1 MTAPWNAPV
10 ERPQDEVAVPGTKW
24 GVVGVGNAKEVEDFA
39 ERLRALKERSGRSYG
54 SLATRLHVSTS
65 TLHRYCNG
73 DAVPVEYASVERF
86 ARLCGAT
93 PEELLALHRRWILA
107 DASRRRARE
116 ADRESATGRPA
127 ADGTASAPRG
137 GGTDRPA
144 AGGAVARAA
153 DARPADGAAREADTR
168 SADGTGLEADRESAV
183 GRPAVDGAAR
193 EADARAADGKSRRA
207 ADRREGAEDLS
218 ETPDTSESAASPDV
232 RPAADRRPGLAAT
245 SGPDSVTAPPPDEA
259 TEVGPKHRTKAAE
272 VGAANLAQI
281 TTARPSTPAEAA
293 STTDTPNGR
302 TTAAAESDPSPGR
315 PEGATAPDRAV
326 LGPGGAHQSGAGQ
339 QPGHATERTG
349 GGKTL
354 SASAGH
360 AQPPGAPTGDARST
374 PTGNAQSTPTGNAPS
389 TPTARR
395 RLRAVPGSGGGSGS
409 GSAVVSRARR
419 PWALL
424 AGAAAVVVLAVTAVE
439 VRPPGEDGRKDAA
452 ASPPSAAPS
461 STPRSGPTAR
471 GHLDRQKTD
480 GDDAS
485 GAPRGDDKG
494 RKGERGKE
502 QRANGGASGSPAP
515 GASKGSDGGGSAQV
529 PLTLSTRSHVWENG
543 CGHRY
548 LIDRSPSE
556 VAPPPTE
563 QDAPTWAAAHGAVH
577 GGTTNVEV
585 TVQGRASSAVVLQAL
600 HVRVV
605 GRRTPLAWSS
615 FAMDNGCGGSLT
627 PRAFSVNLDAA
638 RPLARPT
645 EGNDAGKPIPAVRL
659 PYRVSASDPEVLLV
673 NARTAGC
680 DCSWYLELDWASGGR
695 SGTLRIDDHGS
706 PFRTSS
712 IKGRP
717 QYAYDYTDGS
727 WHTSE

>member
-1 MTAPWNAPV
+1 M
-10 ERPQDEVAVPGTKW
+10 G
-24 GVVGVGNAKEVEDFA
+24 GGGVGNAKEVEDFA

-73 DAVPVEYASVERF
+73 DAVPAEYASVERF

-116 ADRESATGRPA
+116 ADRESATGRPVT
-127 ADGTASAPRG
+127 DGTASAPRG
-137 GGTDRPA
+137 GVADRPA
-144 AGGAVARAA
+144 ADGTAPGPEADARCGDSEPRPSADAREGDDDPSDNSGTAATPGARPDTGRHRGHVAASGPGPVTDTPRGAPAPTGPAGDGTGPEAGGRSRDAQPYAAA
-153 DARPADGAAREADTR
+153 DARQDTADERQGTADERHNTADERQGTATPADASRATPTSGVPAAHRTATATGPSSGGQGSARRGGAAHQDGNPRNPRQRGDTR
-168 SADGTGLEADRESAV
+168 DTGDTGDTRDTTERAV
-183 GRPAVDGAAR
+183 G
-193 EADARAADGKSRRA
+193 ARA
-207 ADRREGAEDLS
+207 
-218 ETPDTSESAASPDV
+218 PSAAAGQAQPH
-232 RPAADRRPGLAAT
+232 AAPTDK
-245 SGPDSVTAPPPDEA
+245 TAPTDDA
-259 TEVGPKHRTKAAE
+259 GSAA
-272 VGAANLAQI
+272 
-281 TTARPSTPAEAA
+281 
-293 STTDTPNGR
+293 
-302 TTAAAESDPSPGR
+302 
-315 PEGATAPDRAV
+315 
-326 LGPGGAHQSGAGQ
+326 
-339 QPGHATERTG
+339 
-349 GGKTL
+349 
-354 SASAGH
+354 
-360 AQPPGAPTGDARST
+360 
-374 PTGNAQSTPTGNAPS
+374 
-389 TPTARR
+389 TARR
-395 RLRAVPGSGGGSGS
+395 RLRAVSGS
-409 GSAVVSRARR
+409 DGGTAVVSRARR

-452 ASPPSAAPS
+452 ASPRSAAPS
-461 STPRSGPTAR
+461 SRPHAGPTAR

-485 GAPRGDDKG
+485 GQPRGDEKDG
-494 RKGERGKE
+494 KGERGKE

-515 GASKGSDGGGSAQV
+515 GTSKGPDGGGSTQV

-563 QDAPTWAAAHGAVH
+563 QDAPTWAAAHDAVH

-645 EGNDAGKPIPAVRL
+645 EGNDAGKPIPAVRF

-680 DCSWYLELDWASGGR
+680 DCSWYLELDWTSGGR

-727 WHTSE
+727 WHPSD

>member
-1 MTAPWNAPV
+1 M
-10 ERPQDEVAVPGTKW
+10 
-24 GVVGVGNAKEVEDFA
+24 VGVGNAKEVDDFA

-73 DAVPVEYASVERF
+73 DAVPAEYASVERF

-107 DASRRRARE
+107 DASRHRARE
-116 ADRESATGRPA
+116 ADREGAGGRPA
-127 ADGTASAPRG
+127 TDCTASAPRG
-137 GGTDRPA
+137 GGADRPA
-144 AGGAVARAA
+144 ADGTAPEPEADARRGDGEPRLSADAREGDADPSDNSGTTAATPGARPDAGRHRGHVAASGPDLVTDTPRGAAAPTGPAGDGTGPEAGGRSRDAQPYAAA
-153 DARPADGAAREADTR
+153 DARQDTADERQSTGDEPHNTADERQRTTTPADASRATPTSGVPAAHRTAAATDRSSRSHGSARRGGAAHQDGDPRHPHQRGDTGDTADTTERADGALAP
-168 SADGTGLEADRESAV
+168 SAAV
-183 GRPAVDGAAR
+183 G
-193 EADARAADGKSRRA
+193 
-207 ADRREGAEDLS
+207 
-218 ETPDTSESAASPDV
+218 
-232 RPAADRRPGLAAT
+232 
-245 SGPDSVTAPPPDEA
+245 
-259 TEVGPKHRTKAAE
+259 
-272 VGAANLAQI
+272 Q
-281 TTARPSTPAEAA
+281 
-293 STTDTPNGR
+293 
-302 TTAAAESDPSPGR
+302 
-315 PEGATAPDRAV
+315 
-326 LGPGGAHQSGAGQ
+326 
-339 QPGHATERTG
+339 
-349 GGKTL
+349 
-354 SASAGH
+354 
-360 AQPPGAPTGDARST
+360 AQPHAAPTDKTA
-374 PTGNAQSTPTGNAPS
+374 PTGNAGSAA
-389 TPTARR
+389 TARR
-395 RLRAVPGSGGGSGS
+395 RLRAVSGS
-409 GSAVVSRARR
+409 DRDTAVVSRARR

-439 VRPPGEDGRKDAA
+439 VRPPGDGDRKDAA

-461 STPRSGPTAR
+461 STPHAGPTAR

-485 GAPRGDDKG
+485 GAPRGDDKDG
-494 RKGERGKE
+494 KGERGKG
-502 QRANGGASGSPAP
+502 QRANGGASGSPGP
-515 GASKGSDGGGSAQV
+515 GGSKDPDGGGSTQV

-548 LIDRSPSE
+548 LIDRSPSQ

-615 FAMDNGCGGSLT
+615 FAMDNGCGGALT

-638 RPLARPT
+638 RPLAHPT
-645 EGNDAGKPIPAVRL
+645 EGNDAGKPIPAVHF

-680 DCSWYLELDWASGGR
+680 DCSWYLELDWSSGGR

-727 WHTSE
+727 WHPSE

>member
-1 MTAPWNAPV
+1 M
-10 ERPQDEVAVPGTKW
+10 
-24 GVVGVGNAKEVEDFA
+24 GNAKEVEDFA

-73 DAVPVEYASVERF
+73 DAVPAEYASVERF

-116 ADRESATGRPA
+116 ADREGAGGRPA

-137 GGTDRPA
+137 GGAGRPA
-144 AGGAVARAA
+144 ADGTAPEPEADARGGDGEPRLSADARGDDDPSDNSGTAAATPGARPDAGRHRGHVAASGPGPVTDSPPGAAAPTGPTGPTGDGTGPEAGGRSRDAQPYAAA
-153 DARPADGAAREADTR
+153 DARQDTADQRQNTADERQGTATPADALRATPTSGIPAAHRTAAATDHSSGSHGSARRGRAAHPNGNPRHPHQRGDSGDTRDTTEPADGAPE
-168 SADGTGLEADRESAV
+168 
-183 GRPAVDGAAR
+183 P
-193 EADARAADGKSRRA
+193 
-207 ADRREGAEDLS
+207 
-218 ETPDTSESAASPDV
+218 SAA
-232 RPAADRRPGLAAT
+232 
-245 SGPDSVTAPPPDEA
+245 
-259 TEVGPKHRTKAAE
+259 
-272 VGAANLAQI
+272 
-281 TTARPSTPAEAA
+281 
-293 STTDTPNGR
+293 
-302 TTAAAESDPSPGR
+302 
-315 PEGATAPDRAV
+315 
-326 LGPGGAHQSGAGQ
+326 AGQ
-339 QPGHATERTG
+339 
-349 GGKTL
+349 
-354 SASAGH
+354 
-360 AQPPGAPTGDARST
+360 AQPHAAPTDKTA
-374 PTGNAQSTPTGNAPS
+374 PTGNAGSAA
-389 TPTARR
+389 TARR
-395 RLRAVPGSGGGSGS
+395 RLRAVSGS
-409 GSAVVSRARR
+409 DGGTAVVSRARR

-461 STPRSGPTAR
+461 SRPHAGPTAR

-485 GAPRGDDKG
+485 GAPRGDDKD
-494 RKGERGKE
+494 RKGERAKG
-502 QRANGGASGSPAP
+502 QRANGGASGSPGP
-515 GASKGSDGGGSAQV
+515 GGSKGPDGGGSTQV

-548 LIDRSPSE
+548 LIDRSPSQ

-645 EGNDAGKPIPAVRL
+645 EGNDAGKPIPAVRF

-680 DCSWYLELDWASGGR
+680 DCSWYLELDWSSGGR

-706 PFRTSS
+706 PFRTSG

-727 WHTSE
+727 WHTSD

>member
-1 MTAPWNAPV
+1 M
-10 ERPQDEVAVPGTKW
+10 G

-73 DAVPVEYASVERF
+73 DAVPAEYASVERF

-137 GGTDRPA
+137 GGAGRPA
-144 AGGAVARAA
+144 AGGGAAREA
-153 DARPADGAAREADTR
+153 DAQPADGAGREADAQSADGTGREADRESAVGRPAADGAAREADTR
-168 SADGTGLEADRESAV
+168 SADGR
-183 GRPAVDGAAR
+183 
-193 EADARAADGKSRRA
+193 SRRA
-207 ADRREGAEDLS
+207 ADRREGADDPAGTDDPS
-218 ETPDTSESAASPDV
+218 ETSATSDASGSAASPDG

-245 SGPDSVTAPPPDEA
+245 SGPGSVTAPPPGEA
-259 TEVGPKHRTKAAE
+259 TDVGPEHRAKATE
-272 VGAANLAQI
+272 TGAANLARI
-281 TTARPSTPAEAA
+281 TAARPSTPAEAA
-293 STTDTPNGR
+293 STNSATADATSGGTTTDA
-302 TTAAAESDPSPGR
+302 TAVTEPDPSPGR
-315 PEGATAPDRAV
+315 PEGATGPDRAV
-326 LGPGGAHQSGAGQ
+326 LGRGGAHQGGAGQ
-339 QPGHATERTG
+339 QSGHATERTG

-374 PTGNAQSTPTGNAPS
+374 PTGNTRSAPTGNAQSAPA
-389 TPTARR
+389 ARR
-395 RLRAVPGSGGGSGS
+395 RLRAVPRSDGGT
-409 GSAVVSRARR
+409 AVVSRARR

-439 VRPPGEDGRKDAA
+439 VRPPGEDGRRDAA

-461 STPRSGPTAR
+461 SRPHAGPTAR

-485 GAPRGDDKG
+485 GVPRRDDKDG
-494 RKGERGKE
+494 KGERGKE
-502 QRANGGASGSPAP
+502 QRAKGGASGSPAP
-515 GASKGSDGGGSAQV
+515 GTSKGPDGGGSTQV

-548 LIDRSPSE
+548 LIDRGPSE

-563 QDAPTWAAAHGAVH
+563 QDAPTWAAAHDAVH

-645 EGNDAGKPIPAVRL
+645 EGNDAGKPIPAVRF

-673 NARTAGC
+673 NARTADC
-680 DCSWYLELDWASGGR
+680 DCSWYLELDWTSGGR

>member
-1 MTAPWNAPV
+1 M
-10 ERPQDEVAVPGTKW
+10 
-24 GVVGVGNAKEVEDFA
+24 GNAKEVEDFA

-73 DAVPVEYASVERF
+73 DAVPAEYASVERF

-127 ADGTASAPRG
+127 GGGTASAPRG
-137 GGTDRPA
+137 GGADRPA
-144 AGGAVARAA
+144 AGGAAARET
-153 DARPADGAAREADTR
+153 DARPADGAAWEADTR

-193 EADARAADGKSRRA
+193 EADPRSADGKSRRA

-218 ETPDTSESAASPDV
+218 ATSATSESAASPDA
-232 RPAADRRPGLAAT
+232 RPATDGRPGLAAT
-245 SGPDSVTAPPPDEA
+245 SGPDSVTAPPPGGT
-259 TEVGPKHRTKAAE
+259 TEVGSEHRTKAAE
-272 VGAANLAQI
+272 AGAANLAQI

-293 STTDTPNGR
+293 STTGTPNGR
-302 TTAAAESDPSPGR
+302 TTAASEPDLSPGR
-315 PEGATAPDRAV
+315 PEGATGPDRAV
-326 LGPGGAHQSGAGQ
+326 LGQGGAHQGGTGQ
-339 QPGHATERTG
+339 QPGHATARTG
-349 GGKTL
+349 DGKTL
-354 SASAGH
+354 SASAGQ
-360 AQPPGAPTGDARST
+360 APPPGAPTGDARST
-374 PTGNAQSTPTGNAPS
+374 PTGNTQSTPTGNAPS

-395 RLRAVPGSGGGSGS
+395 RLRAVPGSDG

-461 STPRSGPTAR
+461 STPRSGPSAR

-485 GAPRGDDKG
+485 GAPHGDDKD

-515 GASKGSDGGGSAQV
+515 GASKGSDGGGSTQV

-638 RPLARPT
+638 RPLAHPT
-645 EGNDAGKPIPAVRL
+645 EGNDAGKPIPAVRF

-695 SGTLRIDDHGS
+695 SGTLRIDDQGS